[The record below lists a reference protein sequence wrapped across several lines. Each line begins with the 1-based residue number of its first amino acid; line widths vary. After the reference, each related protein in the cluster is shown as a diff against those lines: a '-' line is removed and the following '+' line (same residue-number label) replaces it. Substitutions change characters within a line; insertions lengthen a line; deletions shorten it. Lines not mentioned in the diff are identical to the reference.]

1 MPEIFFHCDTLWLR
15 LPGLLLPDQLF
26 HQKFHRSDAT
36 LLASVLSDVTR
47 TRTIGTAW

>member
-15 LPGLLLPDQLF
+15 LPGLLF